1 MRMQFRK
8 HFRSVRHLVA
18 RRLLDRERKGASLA
32 SAPIGPFARFIQRLM
47 ETPMAIPEDLELESP
62 VEGWI
67 IEPKGYVFVHTP
79 AKDSS
84 LLADAPCALVG
95 AQLLFKE
102 PFQSAADWRS
112 KVLAAGLTLT
122 FPSSETRNAFL
133 REIVPAYAMTGELPD
148 RQYILPLL
156 LISVITYIVLTGMA
170 YLLPRYLTKRIED
183 EGPVGF
189 ALMFGNVGFM
199 GYPVVASIFGH
210 EAIFYAAVLNV
221 VNTFAVFT
229 IGTMLITGKSEV
241 EGSKFQKKVLYSTP
255 MLAAYLTMAIVALRI
270 DNIPAFIS
278 QPLTMIGNITVPA
291 ALLIVGSSMSHLSP
305 RAMLGNGTVYATTLF
320 RLAILPIAIYYLCRA
335 LGFSE
340 FVVNINTIVIAM
352 PVATYGTILC
362 LRHGKDTTFITEVT
376 FITTLI
382 SMLTIPAL
390 VMVFF

>member
-1 MRMQFRK
+1 LFAIVVVGYAAGK
-8 HFRSVRHLVA
+8 LGYLGGTFDK
-18 RRLLDRERKGASLA
+18 RL
-32 SAPIGPFARFIQRLM
+32 
-47 ETPMAIPEDLELESP
+47 
-62 VEGWI
+62 
-67 IEPKGYVFVHTP
+67 
-79 AKDSS
+79 
-84 LLADAPCALVG
+84 
-95 AQLLFKE
+95 
-102 PFQSAADWRS
+102 S
-112 KVLAAGLTLT
+112 KVVIDITCPALIL
-122 FPSSETRNAFL
+122 SS
-133 REIVPAYAMTGELPD
+133 AMTGELPD
-148 RQYILPLL
+148 RAFILPLL
-156 LISVITYIVLTGMA
+156 LISVITYVVLTGIA
-170 YLLPRYLTKRIED
+170 YLLPRYLTKRTED
-183 EGPVGF
+183 EGPIGF

-241 EGSKFQKKVLYSTP
+241 EGHKFQKKVLYSTP
-255 MLAAYLTMAIVALRI
+255 MLAAYVTMAIVALRI

-305 RAMLGNGTVYATTLF
+305 RAMLGNGTVYATSLF

-376 FITTLI
+376 FITTLL
-382 SMLTIPAL
+382 SMLTIPL
-390 VMVFF
+390 LGMSIL